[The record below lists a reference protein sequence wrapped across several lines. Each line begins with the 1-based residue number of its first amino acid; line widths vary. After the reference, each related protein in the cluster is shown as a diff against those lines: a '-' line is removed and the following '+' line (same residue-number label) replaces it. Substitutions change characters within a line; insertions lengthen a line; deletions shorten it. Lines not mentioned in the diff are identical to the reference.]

1 MKIKFVFLFLL
12 LILSCSKEPQRIS
25 DCSEIKLPFNTYED
39 LITVVESSKFTIEDK
54 ADTSKSSWIRS
65 AKYYSCDGKTGY
77 LIYSTDKQN
86 YIHQNI
92 PIEVWNEFK
101 NADSFGSYYNKNI
114 KGKYRLTPKNGE

>member
-1 MKIKFVFLFLL
+1 MKLKLL
-12 LILSCSKEPQRIS
+12 LIILLTIVISCSS

-77 LIYSTDKQN
+77 LIYSTDKQK

-101 NADSFGSYYNKNI
+101 NADSFGSYYHKNI
-114 KGKYRLTPKNGE
+114 KGKYRLAPKNGD